1 MIGDSAFN
9 VAASNPTNTVFDAKR
24 LIEAYLGSTMNDVV
38 ITVPAYFNNSQR
50 QATRDAGGG
59 TLDVSIVYSA
69 ATGDITGL
77 TSSIIGDFCSS
88 KNKNIL

>member
-9 VAASNPTNTVFDAKR
+9 VAASNPTNTVFDSKR
-24 LIEAYLGSTMNDVV
+24 LIVNDVV

-59 TLDVSIVYSA
+59 TLDVSIVYTA

-77 TSSIIGDFCSS
+77 TSSIIHEFA
-88 KNKNIL
+88 K